1 MSSTVRAL
9 CSAPCPT
16 LSCPSFPFLAL
27 FLVFFLFPSSLPL
40 SHLIPYLLS
49 KSRLQN
55 CIPLQDSHHC

>member
-9 CSAPCPT
+9 CSAPNPT
-16 LSCPSFPFLAL
+16 LGCPSFPFLAL
-27 FLVFFLFPSSLPL
+27 FLVCFLFPFSLPL

-55 CIPLQDSHHC
+55 